1 MSGCIPVVKRRP
13 FTDSGSN
20 LSHRES
26 TVSEKTEIPQHEGAV
41 QSLASMVHSASEQ
54 DLLQVASSPELN
66 EDLARALF
74 QRRDLSVEVL
84 SALAQNHAALKIRAV
99 LVGLISNPKTP
110 RHISIPLTR
119 HLFTFELMQVVLQP
133 GVPADLKMKVED
145 ALINRMSTIS
155 AGERITLAK
164 RGSTRIAAGLLTD
177 TDPRIIESALNNP
190 YMTEAF
196 VAKALVSP
204 DSTPILFEFIWR
216 HPKWSLRTD
225 VRIAMLRAAKTPPHI
240 ASEIVKTMPAV
251 QAKNALSNS
260 RMNAALKAKLLEELS
275 ERSKAR

>member
-1 MSGCIPVVKRRP
+1 MPNVSQNASEESAVPQQHAA
-13 FTDSGSN
+13 DS
-20 LSHRES
+20 
-26 TVSEKTEIPQHEGAV
+26 
-41 QSLASMVHSASEQ
+41 SLAAKIHSASEQ
-54 DLLQVASSPELN
+54 DLLQVACSPELN

-84 SALAQNHAALKIRAV
+84 VALAQNHSALKIRAV
-99 LVGLISNPKTP
+99 LVGLVSNPKTP

-133 GVPADLKMKVED
+133 AVPADLKMKIEE
-145 ALINRMSTIS
+145 ALMNRMNTIS

-177 TDPRIIESALNNP
+177 TDPRILEAALNNP

-196 VAKALVSP
+196 VAKALSSP
-204 DSTPILFEFIWR
+204 DSTAMLFEFIWR

-240 ASEIVKTMPAV
+240 AQEIVKSMSAV
-251 QAKNALSNS
+251 QAKNALSSS
-260 RMNAALKAKLLEELS
+260 RISVALKAKLLEEIN
-275 ERSKAR
+275 ERSKVR